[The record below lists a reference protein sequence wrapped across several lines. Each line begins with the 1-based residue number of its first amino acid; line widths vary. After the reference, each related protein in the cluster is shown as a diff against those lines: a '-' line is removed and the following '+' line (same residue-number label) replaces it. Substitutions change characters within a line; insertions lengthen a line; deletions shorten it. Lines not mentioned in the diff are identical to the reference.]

1 MHDVCADY
9 QRTQAPGTGS
19 HHRRPSTY
27 YSGSGARAHH
37 SSSGARARTSS
48 CPGTRACSGE
58 R

>member
-9 QRTQAPGTGS
+9 QRTQAPGTCS
-19 HHRRPSTY
+19 HHCRPSTY
-27 YSGSGARAHH
+27 YGSTSARAHH

>member
-9 QRTQAPGTGS
+9 QRTQAPGTCS
-19 HHRRPSTY
+19 HHCRPSTY
-27 YSGSGARAHH
+27 YG
-37 SSSGARARTSS
+37 SSSACSHHCRSEAPTHQH